1 MERLCKA
8 FAATVAPV
16 GKHVIGATQHLYNE
30 YMANEA
36 PELIFDI
43 VCILAFYRSYAT
55 STVYSTYVMH
65 SLLYYT
71 VVNSCFQI
79 HIPWVSILSEL
90 RYATSFYCNAFI
102 AILSLL
108 WHLNLCFQI
117 HIPWVSIL

>member
-79 HIPWVSILSEL
+79 DIPWVSIL
-90 RYATSFYCNAFI
+90 
-102 AILSLL
+102 
-108 WHLNLCFQI
+108 
-117 HIPWVSIL
+117 

>member
-1 MERLCKA
+1 MRIEAMEHLCKA

-65 SLLYYT
+65 SLLY
-71 VVNSCFQI
+71 C
-79 HIPWVSILSEL
+79 L
-90 RYATSFYCNAFI
+90 YCA
-102 AILSLL
+102 
-108 WHLNLCFQI
+108 
-117 HIPWVSIL
+117 P